1 MQIKGKIMSKHRLLK
16 KEQKLAMILLLPS
29 FILLFLIAFYPLIS
43 VFNTSIT
50 NKTFASSIE
59 TENVGLDNY
68 KKLLSLKIMKL
79 EPLFDDSGVQV
90 IDEKTGEKIYE
101 DPIDILPRKPNR
113 YKEISQFNF
122 FNNHYVLGASDPSF
136 VLSIKDTVSFTII
149 SVFLETIFGMAIALI
164 MVQNFPFRGGL
175 RVAMLVPWAI
185 PTAVS
190 SRMWEWMFA
199 STRVGI
205 INVISQIFGWTN
217 GQFPFLTSSS
227 TQVWAMIAID
237 VWKTTPFMALLIMAG
252 LQTIPSAIYESAE
265 IDGCNAFQRFWKMTL
280 PLVKDTVV
288 VALVFRTLD
297 ALRVFDLFQI
307 VFAQKRYS
315 MASFAYYQLID
326 NKAMGYSSAA
336 SVIIF
341 VIILIFILLY
351 TRISGGIGN
360 EK

>member
-1 MQIKGKIMSKHRLLK
+1 MSKHRLLK

-43 VFNTSIT
+43 VFGTSIT
-50 NKTFASSIE
+50 NKTFASNIK
-59 TENVGLDNY
+59 TENVGIDNY

-79 EPLFDDSGVQV
+79 NPIFTDSGIQKL
-90 IDEKTGEKIYE
+90 DETTGVKLYE
-101 DPIDILPRKPNR
+101 DPVDVLPRNPNR

-122 FNNHYVLGASDPSF
+122 FNNHYVLGATDPDF
-136 VLSIKDTVSFTII
+136 VLSIKDTVGFTIL
-149 SVFLETIFGMAIALI
+149 SVFLETVFGMAIALI
-164 MVQNFPFRGGL
+164 MIQNFPLRGGL

-199 STRVGI
+199 STRVGV
-205 INVISQIFGWTN
+205 INVIAQTFGWTN

-227 TQVWAMIAID
+227 TQVWAMVAID

-252 LQTIPSAIYESAE
+252 LQTIPASIYESAE
-265 IDGCNAFQRFWKMTL
+265 IDGCNAFHRFWKMTL
-280 PLVKDTVV
+280 PLVKNTVI

-336 SVIIF
+336 SVVIF
-341 VIILIFILLY
+341 VIILLFIMLY

-360 EK
+360 EE